1 MQWVQE
7 QPQTT
12 QRLNHDRRLHATTNL
27 ETQLIG
33 RGLAPDD
40 NSDWI
45 SMLPTAIVQQY
56 EEWERQLFDHTAT
69 LLAFNE
75 GSRGASRRVPNRSN
89 SLLRRRREVE
99 LNRINQTTAAL
110 SEPTTVEISET
121 FEER

>member
-1 MQWVQE
+1 
-7 QPQTT
+7 
-12 QRLNHDRRLHATTNL
+12 
-27 ETQLIG
+27 
-33 RGLAPDD
+33 
-40 NSDWI
+40 
-45 SMLPTAIVQQY
+45 MLPTAIVQQY